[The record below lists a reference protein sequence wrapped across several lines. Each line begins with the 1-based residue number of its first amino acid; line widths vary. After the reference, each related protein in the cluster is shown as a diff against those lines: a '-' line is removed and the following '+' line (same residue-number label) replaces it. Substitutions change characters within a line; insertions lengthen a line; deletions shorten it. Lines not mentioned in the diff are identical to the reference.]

1 LEKIGESIKDPDIR
15 QDWPMLLRHLDGK
28 HALEDMNTR
37 EGIKRKRVAAL
48 VAGVKE
54 MGWLVVVRHW

>member
-1 LEKIGESIKDPDIR
+1 
-15 QDWPMLLRHLDGK
+15 MLLRHLDGK

-48 VAGVKE
+48 VNGVRE
-54 MGWLVVVRHW
+54 GGWLVEVRHW